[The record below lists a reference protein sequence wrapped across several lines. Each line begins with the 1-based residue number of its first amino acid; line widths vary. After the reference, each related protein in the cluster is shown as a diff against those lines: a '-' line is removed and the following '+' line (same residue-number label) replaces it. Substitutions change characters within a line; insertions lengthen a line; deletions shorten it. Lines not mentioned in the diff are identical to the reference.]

1 MKHDFLDKYAGLNS
15 FIHRLDPRTKII
27 AALSML
33 IVVISETPAGINH
46 FYIYYFFILAFVV
59 FSKVPVSFIIKRTLL
74 ILPFILITAAS
85 IPLSAWLSRSHF
97 DAYSF
102 TLALLVILKAV
113 FAVITLTLLT
123 SVEKFHVLLAGF
135 RKLKMPS
142 IFGIISALM
151 YRYIFILIDELHRT
165 RFARESRAPGD
176 YKINRFKIYGN
187 QAAVIFLRS
196 WERADKVYQS
206 MLARGFNGS
215 FPEMKNLNYCKTGSI
230 FVVIILII
238 FITTRLL

>member
-1 MKHDFLDKYAGLNS
+1 MKHDFLDKYAGLDT
-15 FIHRLDPRTKII
+15 FIHRLDPRAKII
-27 AALSML
+27 AAIFML
-33 IVVISETPAGINH
+33 IVVISETPAGLNH
-46 FYIYYFFILAFVV
+46 FYLYFLFIFLSVIM
-59 FSKVPVSFIIKRTLL
+59 SKVPFAFIMKRTLL
-74 ILPFILITAAS
+74 VLPFILLTAAS
-85 IPLSAWLSRSHF
+85 IPFSSWLSSSHIDSRSL
-97 DAYSF
+97 
-102 TLALLVILKAV
+102 TLALLVTLKAA
-113 FAVITLTLLT
+113 FAVIMLTLLT
-123 SVEKFHVLLAGF
+123 SVEKFHILLAGF

-215 FPEMKNLNYCKTGSI
+215 FPEMKNLNYSKTDYI
-230 FVVIILII
+230 FVIITLII
-238 FITTRLL
+238 FISIRLL